1 MSYTKDKKL
10 FHKIKTILYYTIIFI
25 LSMYIIFE
33 VFIPDQTVKV
43 FGFKPY
49 NVMTQSM
56 EPVLNVNDMI
66 IVKNFKVEELEVDD
80 IITFYSDI
88 DYNGG
93 EEIITHYIYS
103 IIEDAPGEFTIR
115 TNRYYSEDQ
124 TPVADTWRLDENDVL
139 GLYSFKIPY
148 LGYVTEFLKSPFG
161 IAAIVVNAGI
171 IITIV
176 YMIKRDKREK
186 LKSNEE
192 GKQDS
197 N

>member
-88 DYNGG
+88 DYNGE